1 MMFRSSLWGSGQ
13 CFVMMRALLTPLT
26 SSVSPPPRPLCG
38 MSRQGPR
45 GTLSSLGISSW
56 GPVRRHQGHAH
67 EHQQQSESS
76 VLDSPS
82 FHDAPPKFKSEAR
95 KRLQVRSRAARDL
108 INVDN
113 HESKNTLTM
122 QGFAKL
128 PWEVSMSPESAAKKL
143 GSFLGLPD
151 LAPASVLNLDV
162 DQV

>member
-1 MMFRSSLWGSGQ
+1 
-13 CFVMMRALLTPLT
+13 
-26 SSVSPPPRPLCG
+26 
-38 MSRQGPR
+38 
-45 GTLSSLGISSW
+45 
-56 GPVRRHQGHAH
+56 
-67 EHQQQSESS
+67 
-76 VLDSPS
+76 
-82 FHDAPPKFKSEAR
+82 
-95 KRLQVRSRAARDL
+95 L